1 MFSPDYNILKVAG
14 SPLGYRHSEAA
25 KKLISI
31 ASKDRKVSESARD
44 LKREALLGKVL
55 DKEHIEKMRL
65 GNILRKPVLVT
76 NKVTGDSMEFS
87 SMTEAGK
94 FLGLSRVSV
103 SKYLV
108 NNLSY
113 KEYIISER
121 SDLSL
126 IDKEITK
133 VSSPSN
139 DTKISQQPVLLTNK
153 ETGDIKEFASNTEA
167 AEYLDVS
174 RGRL

>member
-55 DKEHIEKMRL
+55 DKEQRL

-153 ETGDIKEFASNTEA
+153 ETGDIKEFTSMTDA
-167 AEYLDVS
+167 AKYLNVS
-174 RGRL
+174 RARL